1 MNISFKSIDAG
12 IPPSLKKMRDLYS
25 DLFSDGKQ
33 YRGALVQM
41 LSDEIGLSEDK
52 ANVLSRTA
60 EFIHNS
66 SLLHDDVLDNSTLRR
81 GKTAAWKKY
90 GGSYA
95 ILAGDYLLARVIK
108 DLCVLSHLEI
118 IEYTSETILELIEG
132 EWLQDENFK
141 KIDIKED
148 RIKEVHRLKT
158 GALFSWCFKAPFL
171 LSDKSKSDVIRAYKV
186 GEIFGHLLQRSDD
199 LLDFDIR
206 NFENKEFFKDLPSG
220 NLNLFAFN
228 MIKDKEQNDK
238 AYSFKTMN
246 DFLEFYSIDLTAEVK
261 KFDSQSLE
269 MILELQNLID
279 EFDDFSKEFKENL
292 KVMSQLIYWRTS
304 DKSQRY

>member
-1 MNISFKSIDAG
+1 MNTSFKAIDVG
-12 IPPSLKKMRDLYS
+12 IPPNLKKMRDLYS

-41 LSDEIGLSEDK
+41 LSDEIGLNKDK
-52 ANVLSRTA
+52 SNVLSRTA

-66 SLLHDDVLDNSTLRR
+66 SLLHDDVLDNSVLRR

-141 KIDIKED
+141 QTDIKED
-148 RIKEVHRLKT
+148 RLKEVHRLKT

-171 LSDKSKSDVIRAYKV
+171 LSNKKEADVQRACKV
-186 GEIFGHLLQRSDD
+186 GELFGHLLQRSDD

-206 NFENKEFFKDLPSG
+206 NFEKKEFFKDLPSG
-220 NLNLFAFN
+220 NLNLFAYN
-228 MIKDKEQNDK
+228 IVRDKDHKDK

-246 DFLEFYSIDLTAEVK
+246 DFLEFYSIDLSAEVK
-261 KFDSQSLE
+261 KFDAKSLE
-269 MILELQNLID
+269 MISDLQNLID
-279 EFDDFSKEFKENL
+279 EFDDFSKDFKEQL
-292 KVMSQLIYWRTS
+292 KTMSQLIYWRTS
-304 DKSQRY
+304 DESKRY